1 MAEEASEAVAAEFI
15 HGMLA
20 ACEPVRRFPLSVP
33 PRERLGIGLR
43 IVFHGS
49 YAIYYRPLPDAI
61 VIIRILHGK
70 RDVEA
75 IAERGGFLV

>member
-1 MAEEASEAVAAEFI
+1 MRV
-15 HGMLA
+15 
-20 ACEPVRRFPLSVP
+20 
-33 PRERLGIGLR
+33 
-43 IVFHGS
+43 VFHGS